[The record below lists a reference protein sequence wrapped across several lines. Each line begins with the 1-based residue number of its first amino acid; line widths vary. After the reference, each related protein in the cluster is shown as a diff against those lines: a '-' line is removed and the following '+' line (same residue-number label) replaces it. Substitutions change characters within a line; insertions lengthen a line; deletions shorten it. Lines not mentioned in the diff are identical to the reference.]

1 MPAAIPQL
9 AIRDAAVTF
18 GGKPLFSG
26 IDATLGRGERVCLV
40 GANGSGKST
49 ILKALAGEIELD
61 RGTRFVQPGTRIGY
75 LPQNVDLGGGGSVAD
90 FVASGGKDLHADD
103 YRVATLLDHVQLDGA
118 RALASLSGGEGRRA
132 ALARTLA
139 AEPDL
144 LLLDEPTNH
153 LDLPTIQ
160 WLEQE
165 LADFPGGILMISHDR
180 AFLRRLTQRLLWLDR
195 GRMFERDGG
204 FDGFEE
210 WSQNIAEQE
219 AAEYRRLEKRLEQ
232 EEYWLQ
238 RGVTARRSRNE
249 GRRRKL
255 FALRQQKA
263 ESLKTRGRAKLQVT
277 EAELGGRLA
286 IEAIAISKHFTRP
299 DGSQVAIV
307 ENFSARIMRGD
318 RVGILGPNGAG
329 KTTLIKL
336 LTGAEKPDSGE
347 VKLGLGIAP
356 IYLDQRR
363 ESFDLDKTLWETLA
377 PGGGDSILV
386 NGQQRHI
393 VGYLRDF
400 LFDERQATM
409 PVRLLSG
416 GERAR
421 LMLAKLFAQPSN
433 LIVLDEPT
441 NDLDMDTLDLLQDVL
456 SEYDGTLLLVS
467 HDRDFLD
474 RLVTSTIA
482 VEGDGDVQEYAGGYS
497 DYVIQRGE
505 QEAARPA
512 AKRAEPKRTDPPR
525 EAAVA
530 PARFSMKEQRELA
543 DITAKLDRLHAEI
556 TTIEGALADPA
567 LYQRDPAKAA
577 QAGAL
582 LARKRDELHAAEE
595 RWLEL
600 EEKRATTA

>member
-1 MPAAIPQL
+1 MPAATPQL
-9 AIRDAAVTF
+9 AIRAAAVTF

-61 RGTRFVQPGTRIGY
+61 QGTRFVQPGIRIGY

-90 FVASGGKDLHADD
+90 FVATGGKDLHADD

-249 GRRRKL
+249 GRV
-255 FALRQQKA
+255 
-263 ESLKTRGRAKLQVT
+263 S
-277 EAELGGRLA
+277 
-286 IEAIAISKHFTRP
+286 S
-299 DGSQVAIV
+299 
-307 ENFSARIMRGD
+307 M
-318 RVGILGPNGAG
+318 
-329 KTTLIKL
+329 TLI
-336 LTGAEKPDSGE
+336 
-347 VKLGLGIAP
+347 
-356 IYLDQRR
+356 R
-363 ESFDLDKTLWETLA
+363 
-377 PGGGDSILV
+377 
-386 NGQQRHI
+386 
-393 VGYLRDF
+393 
-400 LFDERQATM
+400 
-409 PVRLLSG
+409 
-416 GERAR
+416 
-421 LMLAKLFAQPSN
+421 
-433 LIVLDEPT
+433 
-441 NDLDMDTLDLLQDVL
+441 
-456 SEYDGTLLLVS
+456 
-467 HDRDFLD
+467 
-474 RLVTSTIA
+474 
-482 VEGDGDVQEYAGGYS
+482 
-497 DYVIQRGE
+497 
-505 QEAARPA
+505 
-512 AKRAEPKRTDPPR
+512 
-525 EAAVA
+525 
-530 PARFSMKEQRELA
+530 
-543 DITAKLDRLHAEI
+543 
-556 TTIEGALADPA
+556 
-567 LYQRDPAKAA
+567 
-577 QAGAL
+577 
-582 LARKRDELHAAEE
+582 
-595 RWLEL
+595 
-600 EEKRATTA
+600 